1 MTGSL
6 PVSSDRVYPLRTT
19 SPQPLD
25 RADPMTVNVSRAG
38 RLRTLAARL
47 AAAWKRSPSVR
58 IVGFALGFRLFSSLL
73 GLLSNVLFPLVGEE
87 AFTVFGRTHLFWDSF
102 ARHDSGWYF
111 GIARYGYEY
120 VEGGRSNLAFFP
132 LYPMLMRFLAIA
144 MGGGRTK
151 VYIAGIIISWVAF
164 IIACVLLY
172 RLARHFLEDED
183 AERTVIYAAAFPFAF
198 FYGVVYSEALF
209 FMLAVSAFLAFRNR
223 RWVVGGLAGAA
234 LSATRVTG
242 ILALPALAWVA
253 WQIAGQDRRERWRAA
268 IGVALVPMGIGI
280 YSAYV
285 FTLSGSFLE
294 WMHSITRWEYYP
306 GGAPWTAMLAM
317 IGALLANPYTYLTE
331 VPDAPYHL
339 LNVSA
344 VLFALAMLPAVKRR
358 MGWPYVLFIVMN
370 LWLPLS
376 SGSLE
381 GLGRYT
387 TVLFPLFIAIP
398 TISSMLGRN
407 FLLIV
412 FASLFMVCRALFAT
426 LHPMY

>member
-1 MTGSL
+1 MTL
-6 PVSSDRVYPLRTT
+6 NDWL
-19 SPQPLD
+19 
-25 RADPMTVNVSRAG
+25 AG
-38 RLRTLAARL
+38 RLGTLGPRL
-47 AAAWKRSPSVR
+47 AAAWKASPSVR
-58 IVGFALGFRLFSSLL
+58 VAGFALGFRLFSSLL

-87 AFTVFGRTHLFWDSF
+87 AFTVLGRTHLYWDSF
-102 ARHDSGWYF
+102 ARNDSGWYF
-111 GIARYGYEY
+111 GVARYGYEF

-132 LYPMLMRFLAIA
+132 LYPMLMRYLALA

-151 VYIAGIIISWVAF
+151 IYLAGIIISWVAF

-172 RLARHFLEDED
+172 RLARHFLKDED
-183 AERTVIYAAAFPFAF
+183 AERTVIYAAAFPFGF
-198 FYGVVYSEALF
+198 FFGVVYTEALF
-209 FMLAVSAFLAFRNR
+209 FMLAVAAFLAFRNR
-223 RWVVGGLAGAA
+223 YWIIGGLAGAA
-234 LSATRVTG
+234 LSATRVNG

-294 WMHSITRWEYYP
+294 WMHSITRWNYYP
-306 GGAPWTAMLAM
+306 GGRPWTAMLNLL
-317 IGALLANPYTYLTE
+317 GPLLANPYTYLTS

-339 LNVSA
+339 LNGSA
-344 VLFALAMLPAVKRR
+344 VLFAIAMLPVVRRR

-387 TVLFPLFIAIP
+387 AVLFPLFIAIP
-398 TISSMLGRN
+398 TISSLLGRN

-412 FASLFMVCRALFAT
+412 FASLYMVCRALFAN
-426 LHPMY
+426 LHPLL